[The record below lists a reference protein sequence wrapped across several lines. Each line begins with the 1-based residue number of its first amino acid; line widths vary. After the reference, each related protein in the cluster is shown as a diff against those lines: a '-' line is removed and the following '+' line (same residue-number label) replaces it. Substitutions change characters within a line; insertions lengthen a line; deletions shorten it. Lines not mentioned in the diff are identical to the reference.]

1 MTTETLVH
9 AVRDGIARTIA
20 VIGLAG
26 VALIHLLDL
35 PGKFQETPYLGWLYV
50 ALILGC
56 LAVAATLVH
65 SSDPRAWSA
74 AALLPLGAIVGYM
87 LTRTVG
93 LPQAT
98 GDIGNW
104 SEPLG
109 MASLFVEGSLVA
121 LASAVLTGVSGVRR
135 FTLVN
140 A

>member
-56 LAVAATLVH
+56 LSVAAV
-65 SSDPRAWSA
+65 
-74 AALLPLGAIVGYM
+74 
-87 LTRTVG
+87 
-93 LPQAT
+93 
-98 GDIGNW
+98 
-104 SEPLG
+104 G
-109 MASLFVEGSLVA
+109 MASLLVEGSLVA
-121 LASAVLTGVSGVRR
+121 VSGAVLAGLPRPRGLR
-135 FTLVN
+135 LVH

>member
-50 ALILGC
+50 ALIVGC
-56 LAVAATLVH
+56 LAVAAALVH
-65 SSDPRAWSA
+65 SSDPRAWA
-74 AALLPLGAIVGYM
+74 VAALLPLGAIVGYT

-104 SEPLG
+104 TEPLG

-121 LASAVLTGVSGVRR
+121 LSGAALAGGPRPR
-135 FTLVN
+135 GFSLVH